1 MRKLIFL
8 ALSLSGIVV
17 DAQVGRVGINTD
29 SPKATL
35 HVVGKQP
42 AAQAEGIVF
51 PHASQAEINT
61 WQGMGNLEIG
71 TTVYNTDQRCLET
84 WNGIKWYNHCGGRSA
99 TPPGPLTP
107 PTTPGPILPAPAP
120 PATLPSFPAGLELGD
135 SGYYIA
141 SIYDDNYLPYTQNV
155 GPAQFGVSN
164 PDGHDATNPSPSYP
178 SENVVIDV
186 QGRLDNTG
194 IEVGIPIKSATG
206 TSITIPAF
214 SVYSKVAAGLTQNNI
229 ETEIELH
236 IPAQTFT
243 FGGGAGVMRRYAKAI
258 LRAKDPNKPLLV
270 KKLDMNIGNGADY
283 RGVPL
288 AEFKY
293 FSDNSRANVKTFY
306 FNAVTG
312 IPDLNFN
319 NSQDALSGMYSG
331 QFMHRFI
338 YVPAYGM
345 DGKVWLSNNLGAAY
359 ANLDDYLNFNP
370 GKQAESQT
378 DHKAYGSLF
387 QWGRISAPYNNGLLG
402 HELVYWLSNSAV
414 VTKIPSLSWTTDHS
428 IRMLTHVEYCPA
440 GFKTPSTD
448 DWKAYANA
456 LVNDTSGTT
465 TSGGSEFYEDLALRL
480 TMSGERKSND
490 GSSYD
495 ISSYGHYS
503 TTTKD
508 IATNY
513 WRRTLRFNIHS
524 FNTNWSAGRFAG
536 LAVRCIKQ

>member
-1 MRKLIFL
+1 MKKLIFL

-84 WNGIKWYNHCGGRSA
+84 WNGIKWYNHCGGRSVI
-99 TPPGPLTP
+99 PPGPPTP

-141 SIYDDNYLPYTQNV
+141 SIYDDNYLPYNGNF
-155 GPAQFGVSN
+155 GPAKFGVFN

-186 QGRLDNTG
+186 QGRLDHTG

-236 IPAQTFT
+236 IPAQTFN
-243 FGGGAGVMRRYAKAI
+243 FGSLFATDRRYVKAI
-258 LRAKDPNKPLLV
+258 LRAKDPHKPLLV

-338 YVPAYGM
+338 YVPAYGL

-370 GKQAESQT
+370 GKQAESPT

-387 QWGRISAPYNNGLLG
+387 QWGRLYAPDNQGLLG
-402 HELVYWLSNSAV
+402 HELVNWTSTS
-414 VTKIPSLSWTTDHS
+414 TGQPKIPSLSWFTN
-428 IRMLTHVEYCPA
+428 IGNRMNSHVEYCPV

-456 LVNDTSGTT
+456 LVNDTSGSTVT
-465 TSGGSEFYEDLALRL
+465 GYNNFHVDLALRL
-480 TMSGERKSND
+480 TQPYERQSHNGNSFLAPGAEGE
-490 GSSYD
+490 
-495 ISSYGHYS
+495 YS
-503 TTTKD
+503 TTTND
-508 IATNY
+508 IPNLQI
-513 WRRTLRFNIHS
+513 RVLRFNRAIFDTYFPRS
-524 FNTNWSAGRFAG
+524 RSAG
-536 LAVRCIKQ
+536 LSVRCIKR

>member
-84 WNGIKWYNHCGGRSA
+84 WNGIKWYNHCGGRSVI
-99 TPPGPLTP
+99 PPGPPTP
-107 PTTPGPILPAPAP
+107 PITPGPILPAPAP

-186 QGRLDNTG
+186 QGRLDHTG

-206 TSITIPAF
+206 TSITITAF

-243 FGGGAGVMRRYAKAI
+243 FGSGSWGDRRFVKAI
-258 LRAKDPNKPLLV
+258 LRAKDPHKPLLV

-293 FSDNSRANVKTFY
+293 FSDNSHANVKTFY

-338 YVPAYGM
+338 YVPAYGL

-359 ANLDDYLNFNP
+359 ANLDDYLSFNP
-370 GKQAESQT
+370 GKQAESPT
-378 DHKAYGSLF
+378 DYKAYGSLF
-387 QWGRISAPYNNGLLG
+387 QWGRVSAPDNHGLLG
-402 HELVYWLSNSAV
+402 HELVNWTSL
-414 VTKIPSLSWTTDHS
+414 TTGQPKIPSLSWSTDS
-428 IRMLTHVEYCPA
+428 SNRMFTHVEYCPV
-440 GFKTPSTD
+440 GFKTPSAN
-448 DWKAYANA
+448 DWRDYAEA
-456 LVNDTSGTT
+456 LANGISV
-465 TSGGSEFYEDLALRL
+465 SGGSEFYQDLALRL
-480 TMSGERKSND
+480 TLPGDRFRLSGHTFSGARST
-490 GSSYD
+490 GF
-495 ISSYGHYS
+495 YS

-508 IATNY
+508 MTSSNLIRALYFSNN
-513 WRRTLRFNIHS
+513 TLRIPWVLS
-524 FNTNWSAGRFAG
+524 RAAG
-536 LAVRCIKQ
+536 LPVRCVKQ

>member
-1 MRKLIFL
+1 MRKLVFL

-84 WNGIKWYNHCGGRSA
+84 WNGTKWYNHCGGRSVI
-99 TPPGPLTP
+99 PPGPPTP
-107 PTTPGPILPAPAP
+107 PITPGPILPAPAP

-186 QGRLDNTG
+186 QGRLDHTG

-206 TSITIPAF
+206 TSITITAF

-243 FGGGAGVMRRYAKAI
+243 FGSGSVTWGHRRFVKAI
-258 LRAKDPNKPLLV
+258 LRAKDPHKPLLV

-293 FSDNSRANVKTFY
+293 FSDNTRANVKTFY

-359 ANLDDYLNFNP
+359 ANLDDYLSFNP
-370 GKQAESQT
+370 GKQAESS
-378 DHKAYGSLF
+378 DDYKAYGSLF
-387 QWGRISAPYNNGLLG
+387 QWGRVSAPVNHGLLG
-402 HELVYWLSNSAV
+402 HELVNWTSI
-414 VTKIPSLSWTTDHS
+414 TTGQPKIPSLSWSTDS
-428 IRMLTHVEYCPA
+428 SNQMFTHVEYCPV

-448 DWKAYANA
+448 DWKAYAKA
-456 LVNDTSGTT
+456 LVNGSGI
-465 TSGGSEFYEDLALRL
+465 SGGSEFVQDLALRL
-480 TMSGERKSND
+480 TNAGARFRLSGHTFSGARID
-490 GSSYD
+490 GD
-495 ISSYGHYS
+495 YS
-503 TTTKD
+503 TTTID
-508 IATNY
+508 MSASGGIRMLYFSN
-513 WRRTLRFNIHS
+513 
-524 FNTNWSAGRFAG
+524 NTFSTFWPAERSRA
-536 LAVRCIKQ
+536 LSVRCVKQ

>member
-1 MRKLIFL
+1 MRKLVFL

-141 SIYDDNYLPYTQNV
+141 SIYDDNYLPYNGNF
-155 GPAQFGVSN
+155 GPAKFGVFN

-186 QGRLDNTG
+186 QGRLDHTG

-236 IPAQTFT
+236 IPAQTFN
-243 FGGGAGVMRRYAKAI
+243 FGSLFVGDRRYVKAI

-338 YVPAYGM
+338 YVPAYGL

-370 GKQAESQT
+370 GKQAESPT

-387 QWGRISAPYNNGLLG
+387 QWGRLYAPDNQGLLG
-402 HELVYWLSNSAV
+402 HELVNWTSTS
-414 VTKIPSLSWTTDHS
+414 TGQPKIPSLSWFTN
-428 IRMLTHVEYCPA
+428 IGNRMNSHVEYCPV

-456 LVNDTSGTT
+456 LVNDTSGSTVT
-465 TSGGSEFYEDLALRL
+465 GYNNFHVDLALRL
-480 TMSGERKSND
+480 TQPYERQSHNGNSFLAPGAEGE
-490 GSSYD
+490 
-495 ISSYGHYS
+495 YS
-503 TTTKD
+503 TTTND
-508 IATNY
+508 IPNLQI
-513 WRRTLRFNIHS
+513 RVLRFNRAT
-524 FNTNWSAGRFAG
+524 FDTYFPRNRSAG
-536 LAVRCIKQ
+536 LSVRCIKR

>member
-84 WNGIKWYNHCGGRSA
+84 WNGIKWYNHCGGRSVI
-99 TPPGPLTP
+99 PPGPPTP

-186 QGRLDNTG
+186 QGRLDHTG

-206 TSITIPAF
+206 TSVTIPAF

-236 IPAQTFT
+236 IPAQTFG
-243 FGGGAGVMRRYAKAI
+243 FGGGYGERRYVKAI

-293 FSDNSRANVKTFY
+293 FSDDSRTNIKTFY

-338 YVPAYGM
+338 YVPAYGL

-370 GKQAESQT
+370 GKQAESDE

-387 QWGRISAPYNNGLLG
+387 QWGRIPAPDNRGLLG
-402 HELVYWLSNSAV
+402 HELVNWISKSAGQP
-414 VTKIPSLSWTTDHS
+414 KIPSLNWFSGLGH
-428 IRMLTHVEYCPA
+428 RMGYHVEYCPV

-456 LVNDTSGTT
+456 LVNDTSGSTVA
-465 TSGGSEFYEDLALRL
+465 GGSEFYTDLALRL
-480 TMSGERKSND
+480 TRPGVRHSEV
-490 GSSYD
+490 GSSFNN
-495 ISSYGHYS
+495 IRGEGRYS
-503 TTTKD
+503 TTTNA
-508 IATNY
+508 ISNLQIRAFLFTNG
-513 WRRTLRFNIHS
+513 TFHTDMLS
-524 FNTNWSAGRFAG
+524 FRSAG
-536 LAVRCIKQ
+536 LSVRCIKQ